1 MIIPVISG
9 DIREVSTSVLAYIG
23 DAVFEL
29 YVRLHAAARTSSK
42 SGTLHK
48 KVITFVRAQAQANAI
63 RVLTPELTEDET
75 MIFRRAKNSNPGSMA
90 KNASPADYKYATG
103 LEAVIGYLYLTDQQ
117 ERLDYLLQRIVM
129 TEMAIEKGEI
139 DVHGSKE

>member
-1 MIIPVISG
+1 MIIPIISG

-29 YVRLHAAARTSSK
+29 YARLHAAARTSSK

>member
-1 MIIPVISG
+1 MIIPVVSG

-129 TEMAIEKGEI
+129 TEMGIEKGEI

>member
-1 MIIPVISG
+1 MIIPVVSG